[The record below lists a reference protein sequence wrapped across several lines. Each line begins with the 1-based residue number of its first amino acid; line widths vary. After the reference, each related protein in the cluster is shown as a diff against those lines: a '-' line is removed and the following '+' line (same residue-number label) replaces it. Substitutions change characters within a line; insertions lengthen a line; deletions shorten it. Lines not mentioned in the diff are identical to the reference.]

1 MKASSEEPP
10 LDLPLPPATEKQLTP
25 REREILEFL
34 ADGWSNS
41 EIADR
46 LPLSL
51 RTVKFHLE
59 TLFRKL
65 GVNRRTEAVRE
76 GWRLGLLTL

>member
-1 MKASSEEPP
+1 MLSAA
-10 LDLPLPPATEKQLTP
+10 DNRLTP
-25 REREILEFL
+25 REREILEYL

-46 LPLSL
+46 LELSL

-59 TLFRKL
+59 SLFRKL
-65 GVNRRTEAVRE
+65 GVKRRTEAVRE
-76 GWRLGLLTL
+76 GWRLGLLTV